1 VIPKLL
7 SSKVK
12 ENRLI
17 PCDILRFSEEEHLFH
32 ADLKKMSEEERK
44 EPEKKKY
51 TIRVRTAD
59 QRFAGTDDR
68 IMFQIV
74 CQVEEAVSNF
84 SAGSL

>member
-1 VIPKLL
+1 MTFV
-7 SSKVK
+7 V
-12 ENRLI
+12 
-17 PCDILRFSEEEHLFH
+17 FAGEEHLFLAH
-32 ADLKKMSEEERK
+32 LKKMSEEERK

-74 CQVEEAVSNF
+74 CKVDQAVSNF
-84 SAGSL
+84 SVGSL

>member
-1 VIPKLL
+1 
-7 SSKVK
+7 
-12 ENRLI
+12 
-17 PCDILRFSEEEHLFH
+17 
-32 ADLKKMSEEERK
+32 MSEEERK